1 MINISI
7 AQALDVYTQLILAMD
22 GKASHGYEA
31 EIYAYKLLPNIPSET
46 FGTKAEFRNAYYK
59 AALALCEL
67 CYYMREEWNVEILI
81 NEIQIEVW
89 RSKCAMNQFVFD
101 HRVKVYVINKRQ

>member
-1 MINISI
+1 MNISI

-31 EIYAYKLLPNIPSET
+31 EIYAYKLLPNMPSET
-46 FGTKAEFRNAYYK
+46 FGKTGEFRNAYYK

-67 CYYMREEWNVEILI
+67 CYHMKEEWKVEITI
-81 NEIQIEVW
+81 NEKQIEVW
-89 RSKCAMNQFVFD
+89 RSMCAMNQFVFD
-101 HRVKVYVINKRQ
+101 HRVKVYVKKQYQ